1 LPELGEIYP
10 IGGAGDRLGLVDTET
25 GESLPAALLP
35 YCGRS
40 LLEGLIW
47 DLQVLLFIIWDLCL
61 YRVFKTDLRYNHTG
75 VTDLPLF
82 YNFFIMSHCPL

>member
-10 IGGAGDRLGLVDTET
+10 IGGAGDRLGLVDSDT

-40 LLEGLIW
+40 LLEGLMR
-47 DLQVLLFIIWDLCL
+47 DLQVL
-61 YRVFKTDLRYNHTG
+61 VFS
-75 VTDLPLF
+75 
-82 YNFFIMSHCPL
+82 I

>member
-10 IGGAGDRLGLVDTET
+10 IGGAGDRLGLVDSDT

-40 LLEGLIW
+40 LLEGLIR
-47 DLQVLLFIIWDLCL
+47 DLQVLLIAYGFFSTNLWHQ
-61 YRVFKTDLRYNHTG
+61 HT
-75 VTDLPLF
+75 VV
-82 YNFFIMSHCPL
+82 N